1 MDFVRFLQYF
11 CSIAGALCLGFT
23 YCTVRTV
30 RNNNVVLAETELIS
44 YSRSIG
50 IIGLRR

>member
-23 YCTVRTV
+23 YYHMFKRDAPVKKKNHSKVELSEVR
-30 RNNNVVLAETELIS
+30 LP
-44 YSRSIG
+44 
-50 IIGLRR
+50 